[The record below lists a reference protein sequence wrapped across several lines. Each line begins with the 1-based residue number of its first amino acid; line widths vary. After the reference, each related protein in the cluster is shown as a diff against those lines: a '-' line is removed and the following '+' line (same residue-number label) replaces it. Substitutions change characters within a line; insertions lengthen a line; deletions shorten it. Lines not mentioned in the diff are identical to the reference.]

1 MGRPFAA
8 SVTLLIPTWQSV
20 IRGHHIYKHIWQP
33 LVGEMLTLE
42 REEGNN
48 HDKFAVSLLKNATV
62 IGHVPEEFSRVFWH
76 FLSHKGIITCE
87 LTGQKKC
94 GNGLDTHSLHSSYYE
109 STVLLATFKVRLL
122 STCA

>member
-8 SVTLLIPTWQSV
+8 STTLLIPTWQSV
-20 IRGHHIYKHIWQP
+20 ICGHDHIYKQIWQP

-48 HDKFAVSLLKNATV
+48 KFAVSLLKNATV
-62 IGHVPEEFSRVFWH
+62 VGHVPEEFSRVFWH
-76 FLSHKGIITCE
+76 FLSHKRIITCE

-109 STVLLATFKVRLL
+109 STVLLATFKVCLL
-122 STCA
+122 SACP